1 MSQRFTV
8 IDAVRGF
15 CLLNIFINHLNLS
28 ILRELSISKLG
39 MSDTAEVFVFLAGV
53 SVFFHADRDWG
64 TSLGRILRR
73 AIELYGANLCII
85 VATITVLFLA
95 DALNGEAD
103 ILNASTADILERRGT
118 AEILGSMLTFS
129 QSYGYSMVLRLYVFL
144 MLWAPFALWLAR
156 RRFWYPLLPAVI
168 VWACAGHF
176 DLVVRNQFTND
187 PFALTLLPWTLVFT
201 CGISFAAGL
210 SQGASL
216 PRSRILIG
224 MATAYVTSYV
234 VIVAVDPQWP
244 AVQGWFDTRNDHF
257 WLGGSK
263 TYQSPARVLHLLC
276 CVYLFVLGRDLPVI
290 RLFYQVGERN
300 ILCRLG
306 RASLAVFAVGAVAA
320 VLIDEIVYIV
330 ALQFGLR
337 SAVAIATEL
346 GLVMLGCAA
355 MLVIAERRRDRSDGR
370 RSPQPVL
377 TPASVKVPR
386 IV

>member
-1 MSQRFTV
+1 MSQRYTV

-15 CLLNIFINHLNLS
+15 CLLNIFANHISLGV
-28 ILRELSISKLG
+28 LRELSISKIG

-53 SVFFHADRDWG
+53 SVFFYADRDWG
-64 TSLGRILRR
+64 TSLGRVFRR
-73 AIELYGANLCII
+73 ALVLYGTNLCII
-85 VATITVLFLA
+85 VATITVLFLINE
-95 DALNGEAD
+95 LNGEATV
-103 ILNASTADILERRGT
+103 LHASAIDVLERRGT

-144 MLWAPFALWLAR
+144 MLWAPLALWLAR
-156 RRFWYPLLPAVI
+156 RRFWYPLVPAI
-168 VWACAGHF
+168 IIWLCAGHF

-201 CGISFAAGL
+201 CGIALAAGL
-210 SQGASL
+210 AQGASL

-224 MATAYVTSYV
+224 LATAYIAIY
-234 VIVAVDPQWP
+234 VAVVAIDPQWP
-244 AVQGWFDTRNDHF
+244 AVQAWFETRNDHF

-276 CVYLFVLGRDLPVI
+276 CVYLFVIGRDLPVI
-290 RLFYQVGERN
+290 RLFYQIGERN

-306 RASLAVFAVGAVAA
+306 RASLAVFTLGAVAA
-320 VLIDEIVYIV
+320 VLIDEIVYFV

-337 SAVAIATEL
+337 SAAAIAAEL

-355 MLVIAERRRDRSDGR
+355 MLIIAERSRHRSDGPR
-370 RSPQPVL
+370 PAL
-377 TPASVKVPR
+377 TPASVEVPR
-386 IV
+386 VV